1 MDKKHTAVRVV
12 ILFLCTFPSDVL
24 GTDSCDDPN
33 GGWKQQGQHYYWV
46 TGTKFNYDNAR
57 AECEK
62 VPGGQL
68 AEILD
73 KATLLLLHNE
83 LHAVGGGN
91 YVFHYGLEHNT
102 FLLEL
107 ITCEMQLPGCF
118 LFAKLRSNMISQGWV
133 PERE

>member
-91 YVFHYGLEHNT
+91 YVFHNGLEHHT

-107 ITCEMQLPGCF
+107 MRCEMKLPGSF
-118 LFAKLRSNMISQGWV
+118 LFKI
-133 PERE
+133 